1 MVNIDQSLCVG
12 CGLCAGDCLKQ
23 NIVLKAGKAVVGDN
37 CLACGH
43 CVAICPAGAVS
54 IPDYDMADV
63 EPCTGER
70 LDPQAVLRA
79 IKSRRSIR
87 SYQPEQ
93 VARKDLEL
101 LVQVG
106 RYTATAKNNQGCRF
120 IIVQEALEALKEQ
133 VWGFIDGLEAG
144 EIPPELLPYTEFN
157 RRRKAD
163 PADDYLFRNAPVVLY
178 ITSDW
183 PLDAGLAAQHVEL
196 MASAL
201 GMGALFNGYLAR
213 ITELNKPLKAW
224 LGAEDTKIKACL
236 LLGYPDR
243 QYQRTAPRK
252 PAHVVWK

>member
-1 MVNIDQSLCVG
+1 MMNE
-12 CGLCAGDCLKQ
+12 AM
-23 NIVLKAGKAVVGDN
+23 NVLLG
-37 CLACGH
+37 
-43 CVAICPAGAVS
+43 
-54 IPDYDMADV
+54 
-63 EPCTGER
+63 
-70 LDPQAVLRA
+70 
-79 IKSRRSIR
+79 RRSIR
-87 SYQPEQ
+87 SYRPEQ

-133 VWGFIDGLEAG
+133 VWHFIDGLEAG
-144 EIPPELLPYTEFN
+144 EVPPELLPYTEFN

-163 PADDYLFRNAPVVLY
+163 PADDYLFRNAPAVLY

-183 PLDAGLAAQHVEL
+183 PLDAGLAAQNVEL
-196 MASAL
+196 MAASL

-243 QYQRTAPRK
+243 RYQRTAPRK
-252 PAHVVWK
+252 LAHVVWK